1 MNDQEQRMPDDC
13 RDRGPYPYPGPGYG
27 PGWGPG
33 GWDSGKWDCQPK
45 ILRMMRELAGS
56 ELRNIDLYDYL
67 LTLRAVQMGA
77 QQNMFIIVS
86 NVLRDNKAFAA
97 RNLMLIKETYLDIT
111 GENIEPIRQE
121 FTQPTSYRNGVELV
135 LFFEI
140 DDVED
145 YRNLLLEIT
154 NTPYYNNVF
163 EMMTN
168 DLINVDRLNYLYAR
182 TILPGSM

>member
-1 MNDQEQRMPDDC
+1 MIKNKECLTIAVIEDHTHIPGLVVVLAGDQVVGTQ
-13 RDRGPYPYPGPGYG
+13 GNGTV
-27 PGWGPG
+27 
-33 GWDSGKWDCQPK
+33 
-45 ILRMMRELAGS
+45 LRMMRELAGS

-97 RNLMLIKETYLDIT
+97 RNLMLIKETYMDIT